1 MDHQTTHR
9 RPSAIPEPLHSL
21 KDIFAGRTIQELVK
35 YENSV
40 AEGFGHHG
48 CSTRI
53 GRGCDGR
60 QSDMTGRSS
69 VP

>member
-48 CSTRI
+48 YSHA
-53 GRGCDGR
+53 D
-60 QSDMTGRSS
+60 RSRMRR
-69 VP
+69 PTIQA